1 MREDIK
7 DIVYDLSKG
16 IPGAVSVLAE
26 IRAELGEESFLNLAR
41 RFKRVNLTG
50 SAIWIGY
57 KDHCGEDLTT
67 FLLAFQATPTA
78 LFGTINKELGGPV
91 VGEFI
96 DRKGAIA
103 HTKEKLG

>member
-1 MREDIK
+1 MHDDMKE
-7 DIVYDLSKG
+7 IVYQLSKG
-16 IPGAVSVLAE
+16 IPGAIAVLSDIYVE
-26 IRAELGEESFLNLAR
+26 IGRESFLNLAR

-67 FLLAFQATPTA
+67 FLLAFEATPTS
-78 LFGTINKELGGPV
+78 LFGTINKELGGAV